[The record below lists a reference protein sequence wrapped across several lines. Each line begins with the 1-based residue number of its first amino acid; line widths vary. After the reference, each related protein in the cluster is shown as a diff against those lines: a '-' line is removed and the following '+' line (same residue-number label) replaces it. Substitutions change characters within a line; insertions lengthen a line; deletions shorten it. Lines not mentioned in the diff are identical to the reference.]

1 MLGVYAAYL
10 LPFHAIRSFVKWSD
24 PNRLWFDI
32 DLSLLMKSVH
42 MNLMGYP
49 AKGTMED
56 FYRCFFVPIIWNIVQ
71 GYQKPNQIGVL
82 Q

>member
-1 MLGVYAAYL
+1 MLEVYSAYL

-32 DLSLLMKSVH
+32 DLSLLMNNDQKNTMRHPVS
-42 MNLMGYP
+42 
-49 AKGTMED
+49 GTIED
-56 FYRCFFVPIIWNIVQ
+56 FYRCFFVPFVWNTVQ
-71 GYQKPNQIGVL
+71 GYQNPNQNGVL